1 MSINDAEKDEV
12 AAFEELIVSHGDV
25 GSSQSNPFIM
35 YSSEWNIEDVEI
47 VGAENVYRLFK
58 REMANASTKF
68 YEVKRNGDGTLRDG
82 GNDKTIKFVY
92 PHALVFQNS

>member
-12 AAFEELIVSHGDV
+12 AAFEEFIGSHGDV

-35 YSSEWNIEDVEI
+35 YSSKWNIEDVEI
-47 VGAENVYRLFK
+47 VGAKNVYQLFK

-68 YEVKRNGDGTLRDG
+68 YEVKRNGDGTLQG
-82 GNDKTIKFVY
+82 GNDKTVKFVY